1 MGAALGQRKARKG
14 WCMKKTIAAVC
25 LGVSFPVVAAAE
37 DFSAGAAAG
46 ILNGNAK
53 ELVYNTADRSK
64 LSELTW

>member
-1 MGAALGQRKARKG
+1 
-14 WCMKKTIAAVC
+14 MKKTIAAVC